1 MDVMLGKPWVIA
13 LALLPLV
20 GYVISRLLVFKAIFF
35 EHAGIALTQ
44 PQVAAAFSDEAR
56 PEAARVQHIPK
67 VVHQIF
73 HNWREPGNDT
83 LPADWAEIRRGCMDL
98 NPDFEFKVRSSI
110 SFRVRISRQT
120 VR

>member
-44 PQVAAAFSDEAR
+44 PQGRGRFLGRGPPRSRAR
-56 PEAARVQHIPK
+56 STHSQSRPPDLPQLARTGQ
-67 VVHQIF
+67 
-73 HNWREPGNDT
+73 
-83 LPADWAEIRRGCMDL
+83 
-98 NPDFEFKVRSSI
+98 
-110 SFRVRISRQT
+110 
-120 VR
+120 